1 VKTPFVTQC
10 AGCGAE
16 VLDTAWACPKRQEG
30 DDIDHVMVP
39 QRRLDGVELP
49 TSGDAN
55 PFVRYRQ
62 LLASYQRWLAFGG
75 SDAGF
80 VDLAGEL
87 DQAVTGVDGRGF
99 QVTPLS
105 RVDGIGWV
113 KNETG
118 NVAGSHKGRH
128 LMGLMLHLRVSE
140 RYADGDPD
148 APLAIA
154 SCGNA
159 AVAAATV
166 ARAAGRHLDVYV
178 PDTATADV
186 LERLADLDAAV
197 RVCAR
202 MPGQAGDPSYLAF
215 REAVSAGAVPFSCQG
230 SDNGLTID
238 GGATLGWE
246 LASQLQGAKPD
257 RLFVQVGG
265 GALASAVAQGLGDAQ
280 RLGVIERMPA
290 LVAVQTAGAF
300 PLVRAYERMIA
311 GDVARAATHRSQYMW
326 PWETTPHSIAHG
338 ILDDETYDWLAVVR
352 AMFESGGHAV
362 VVEESTLEEAN
373 RVGREATG
381 IDVSHTGSAGLAG
394 ALAVGDREG
403 VVLFTG

>member
-1 VKTPFVTQC
+1 
-10 AGCGAE
+10 
-16 VLDTAWACPKRQEG
+16 
-30 DDIDHVMVP
+30 
-39 QRRLDGVELP
+39 
-49 TSGDAN
+49 
-55 PFVRYRQ
+55 
-62 LLASYQRWLAFGG
+62 
-75 SDAGF
+75 
-80 VDLAGEL
+80 
-87 DQAVTGVDGRGF
+87 
-99 QVTPLS
+99 
-105 RVDGIGWV
+105 
-113 KNETG
+113 
-118 NVAGSHKGRH
+118 
-128 LMGLMLHLRVSE
+128 MGLMLHLLVSQ
-140 RYADGDPD
+140 RYAEGDQD

-166 ARAAGRHLDVYV
+166 ARAASRHLDVYV
-178 PDTATADV
+178 PDTATPAV
-186 LERLADLDAAV
+186 LDQLADLGAAV
-197 RVCAR
+197 RVCPR
-202 MPGQAGDPSYLAF
+202 TPGQVGDPSYLAF
-215 REAVSAGAVPFSCQG
+215 RDAVSGGAVPFSCQG

-246 LASQLQGAKPD
+246 LASQLHGAKPA

-280 RLGVIERMPA
+280 RLGVIQRRPA

-300 PLVRAYERMIA
+300 PLVRAYERMTA

-326 PWETTPHSIAHG
+326 PWETTPQSIAHG
-338 ILDDETYDWLAVVR
+338 ILDDETYDWVAVIR
-352 AMFESGGHAV
+352 AIFESGGHAV

-394 ALAVGDREG
+394 AMAEGDRDG